1 MIETLLNNAMF
12 QASGDL
18 LASLLLALGVGLT
31 CWQLLAVTTFPRDR
45 LGDPQAFE
53 RQRREELR
61 SGNTIYR
68 WFEPLIEELAQSM
81 RRRPPTS
88 LTDLQHNL
96 VVSREKLP
104 WLPEEFLATKW
115 LEALVAGGVLFA
127 VLWLTGWK
135 QSAVV
140 LGLTVTVVYA
150 VLMPKTI
157 RDRAQRRLSR
167 IRNRLPFAVDLI
179 ALTMEAGGGFQECLQ
194 TAVTENGKDHPLT
207 EEFSE
212 VLRQITLGRPRH
224 EALQALQDRLLD
236 GDVSELVFAINKGEE
251 LGTPLSAILRE
262 QAEQMRL
269 KRSQRGEKAAAEAQV
284 NIVFPGM
291 VVMIACLLVVIAPI
305 LLPPVLA
312 LF

>member
-1 MIETLLNNAMF
+1 MNFLLNNPTF
-12 QASGDL
+12 QSIGYL
-18 LASLLLALGVGLT
+18 LPSLLLG
-31 CWQLLAVTTFPRDR
+31 LAVGYAIWELFAILAYPRDR
-45 LGDPQAFE
+45 LGESHPFE

-61 SGNTIYR
+61 SRNSIYR
-68 WFEPLIEELAQSM
+68 WFEPVVEEMGAFF
-81 RRRPPTS
+81 RKYPPTS
-88 LTDLQHNL
+88 LADLQHNL

-104 WLPEEFLATKW
+104 WQPEEFLATKW
-115 LEALVAGGVLFA
+115 LEGIVSGVVLFLI
-127 VLWLTGWK
+127 LWLAGWYN
-135 QSAVV
+135 SAVM
-140 LGLTVTVVYA
+140 LGLTVIVVYA

-157 RDRAQRRLSR
+157 RDRAKRRLTR

-179 ALTMEAGGGFQECLQ
+179 ALTMEAGGGFQECLA
-194 TAVTENGKDHPLT
+194 TAVAENGKDHPLT
-207 EEFSE
+207 EEFAE
-212 VLRQITLGRPRH
+212 VLRQISLGRPRN
-224 EALQALQDRLLD
+224 ETLQALDERLHD
-236 GDVSELVFAINKGEE
+236 DDVSEMVFAINKGEE